1 MKNLNY
7 YNSICKSRKSNQE
20 FNYTDKLIYHETNT
34 TPNKYRIYNYWLQN
48 LFFKIKMQ
56 ILSEKENGPKPN
68 KYCTQP

>member
-34 TPNKYRIYNYWLQN
+34 TPNKYRIYNY
-48 LFFKIKMQ
+48 
-56 ILSEKENGPKPN
+56 
-68 KYCTQP
+68 